1 MNFFKKILN
10 SGKVLYKPD
19 IYDRQDEDVSRNIIP
34 ATVDRIMQQA
44 NSGDIREQ
52 CKLATEILEKNAD
65 IMQAISTRRDAVLGC
80 SWHIEPADD
89 TPRSHEIADVLE
101 KHLKTCGDGDELDT
115 FEDLLEDMLNALL
128 AGFMVSEIVW
138 RNGGDI
144 AGFKHIEQKRFTF
157 ADSFEPK
164 LVTRNF
170 PAGIELDRRRIIYHK
185 LRFHGSDPV
194 RGGLIRPLAWLHCF
208 KTVGEKDLLGFIERY
223 GMPFVAAKVDAEAFD
238 KERNLI
244 KHLVRNFG
252 SSGGGIFTRNVELE
266 LLECAS
272 TGMVYFRLLEYLEKA
287 VNKVILGQTA
297 SSGDSAGLSG
307 GDAQSKVRQDILEA
321 DCRRLMRSI
330 NNQLV
335 KPWMLYNYGEAE
347 ALPSFVIEYVPPE
360 DQTAL
365 ATIVATL
372 SNAGFKADA
381 AELSKRFGL
390 KLRYEA
396 PATNQ
401 GGMAFGGNSEI
412 LKKYDAINAAI
423 RSGVVTMTQDI
434 EEQARR
440 ELGLAEL
447 SEDARKSWEAT
458 GGIRQGRNLKSAESD
473 AVNEELGIADDAPD
487 YKTEQRIVHSKAL
500 SDSQS
505 DQGAPTRVPRHQL
518 SPSYG
523 PADGLQQWLNPVYEK
538 LLKLGNEDLSEE
550 DFQERLSEVCTN
562 KELFGNAEAFEKAL
576 EQVCKAGIS
585 AGVKKS
591 QRSLKNE

>member
-1 MNFFKKILN
+1 MNFFKRLLHTVKPIFA
-10 SGKVLYKPD
+10 PD
-19 IYDRQDEDVSRNIIP
+19 IQERCDEEVSRNLVP
-34 ATVDRIMQQA
+34 ATVDSIMQLA
-44 NSGDIREQ
+44 NSGDITEQ
-52 CKLATEILEKNAD
+52 CKLASEILEKNAD
-65 IMQAISTRRDAVLGC
+65 IMQAVSTRKDAVLGC
-80 SWHIEPADD
+80 SWRIEPADD
-89 TPRSHEIADVLE
+89 TPRSREIADILE
-101 KHLKTCGDGDELDT
+101 KTLKSCGDGDELDT

-128 AGFMVSEIVW
+128 PGFMVSEIAW
-138 RNGGDI
+138 CNGGDI

-157 ADSFEPK
+157 TDSFEPK
-164 LVTRNF
+164 LINREY
-170 PAGIELDRRRIIYHK
+170 PMGIELDRRRIIYHK

-321 DCRRLMRSI
+321 DCRRLMRTI

-335 KPWMLYNYGEAE
+335 KPWMLYNYGAAE
-347 ALPSFVIEYVPPE
+347 PLPSFVIEYTPPE

-396 PATNQ
+396 TMSKQ
-401 GGMAFGGNSEI
+401 SGMAFNGNSEL

-440 ELGLAEL
+440 DLGLAEL

-473 AVNEELGIADDAPD
+473 AVNEELGIADNAPD

-500 SDSQS
+500 SAESAS
-505 DQGAPTRVPRHQL
+505 
-518 SPSYG
+518 
-523 PADGLQQWLNPVYEK
+523 DGLQQWLLPVYEE
-538 LLKLGNEDLSEE
+538 LLRLGNEDLSEE
-550 DFQERLSEVCTN
+550 EFQKKLSEVCTN
-562 KELFGNAEAFEKAL
+562 KELFGNAEDFEKAL